1 MKNRC
6 FSTLLSA
13 IFGLIVSTAHSQQ
26 AIIHQADSVLVSAR
40 MNQLDLDQKI
50 GQLFMVAA
58 YSNKGAA
65 HQEAIEKLIQEQE
78 IGGLIFFQGDPVKQA
93 SLTNRYQELS
103 KTPLLIGMDAEW
115 GLAMRLDQ
123 TFKYPWPLT
132 VGALRDTAL
141 TYEMGRQIG
150 DQSRRLGVHINFA
163 PVVDINTN
171 PDNPIINARSFGEN
185 PERVVQ
191 HARAYMNGMQSAGVL
206 ACAKHFPG
214 HGDTDQDSHKTLPT
228 VSHSLQRLDEVE
240 LYPYRKLSQSG
251 LASVMVAHLNVPA
264 LAPDGRPTS
273 LSKPTIDFLRA
284 SVGFDGLVITDALNM
299 QGVARQYPPGI
310 VDLEALKA
318 GNDILLFPENIPVA
332 RQKIKEALKNGSLT
346 EQELDQHVRRILMAK
361 AHLGLYQQEP
371 VKMPDLIKD
380 LNPAKAEVLN
390 QRIFAQAATVLINH
404 DKTLPILDLSKIKIA
419 CVTAGTE
426 EGSTF
431 VNTLKQYAK
440 VDHYSYTQGREELI
454 MSALAEYDLV
464 IMGVYTSNASPW
476 KSYRIDDKVK
486 RFIRRVDLQNKM
498 VLNLFANPYALN
510 DFPEAE
516 RADALMISYQN
527 HPDAESASA
536 QIIFGALGAKG
547 RLPVSSGR
555 EFEEG
560 FGLHTEAIG
569 RMGYVLP
576 EQIGVDRERLKK
588 VDSIMESA
596 IEKRATPGGQIL
608 IARHGKV
615 FYQKNFGYH
624 TYAKKRPV
632 NDLDLYDIASIT
644 KISATVP
651 MLMRLV
657 EQGRVDLD
665 KTLGTYLP
673 AARGTNKDSL
683 ILRDILAHQ
692 ARLQPWIPFY
702 LETMDEGVLS
712 EQYYRRERAF
722 QYPNVVSAGLYS
734 SRSVRDTILKR
745 VLDSELRSTKEYK
758 YSDLGYYLFMEIIE
772 RLEGRPLNELAQEY
786 LYRNLGAYS
795 MTYRPLEVFTPEM
808 IVPTERDMIFR
819 KKLVHGHVHDQGAAL
834 LGGVA
839 GHAGLFANAND
850 LAKLMQ
856 MYLQKGQYAGLRYFD
871 SLTVQEFTRCQF
883 CEDDNRRGIGF
894 DKPQLEGEGPT
905 CGCLSKS
912 SFGHSGFTGTL
923 AWADPEEELVYI
935 FLSNRVYPDADNRK
949 LITLST
955 RTEIQAAIYE
965 ALEKSQPD
973 LRPLLVGYHGVSG
986 TE

>member
-6 FSTLLSA
+6 FSLLLSA
-13 IFGLIVSTAHSQQ
+13 FLSLLALHVSAQH
-26 AIIHQADSVLVSAR
+26 AVIYQADTALVNAQIKAMS
-40 MNQLDLDQKI
+40 LDQKI

-58 YSNKGAA
+58 YSNRGEE
-65 HQEAIEKLIQEQE
+65 HQKTIEKLIQEEQ
-78 IGGLIFFQGDPVKQA
+78 IGGLIFFQGDPQKQA
-93 SLTNRYQELS
+93 VLTNRYQMLTQ
-103 KTPLLIGMDAEW
+103 TPLLIGMDAEW
-115 GLAMRLDQ
+115 GLAMRLEH

-132 VGALRDTAL
+132 VGALRDTVL
-141 TYEMGRQIG
+141 SYEMGRQIG
-150 DQSRRLGVHINFA
+150 EQCRRLGVHINFA

-185 PERVVQ
+185 PARVVG
-191 HARAYMNGMQSAGVL
+191 HARAYMNGLQSAGVL

-228 VSHSLQRLDEVE
+228 LSHSLQRLDEVE
-240 LYPYRKLSQSG
+240 LYPYRKLAQSG

-264 LAPDGRPTS
+264 LATDGRPTS
-273 LSKPTIDFLRA
+273 LSKPTLDFLRQ
-284 SVGFDGLVITDALNM
+284 SLQFDGLVITDALNM
-299 QGVARQYPPGI
+299 QGVARQLPPGI

-332 RQKIKEALKNGSLT
+332 RQKIKQALQEGQLT
-346 EQELDQHVRRILMAK
+346 EVELNAHLRRILLAK
-361 AHLGLYQQEP
+361 AHLGLYQEKP
-371 VKMPDLIKD
+371 ISLIQLRED
-380 LNPAKAEVLN
+380 LNPAEAEVLN
-390 QRIFAQAATVLINH
+390 QRIFAQATTVLINH
-404 DKTLPILDLSKIKIA
+404 NKTLPILDLSKIKIA

-426 EGSTF
+426 EGTNF
-431 VNTLKQYAK
+431 VKTLKHYAK
-440 VDHYSYTQGREELI
+440 VDHYSYTPAREELI
-454 MSALAEYDLV
+454 MNALSEYDLV
-464 IMGVYTSNASPW
+464 IMGLYTSNQSPW
-476 KSYRIDDKVK
+476 KPYRIDDAIK
-486 RFIRRVDLQNKM
+486 RFIRRLDLQNRM

-510 DFPEAE
+510 GFPEAE
-516 RADALMISYQN
+516 QADALMISYQN
-527 HPDAESASA
+527 HPDAESTSA
-536 QIIFGALGAKG
+536 QIIFGALGAEG
-547 RLPVSSGR
+547 RLPVSSGTA
-555 EFEEG
+555 FEEG

-576 EQIGVDRERLKK
+576 EQVGVDRQHLDK
-588 VDSIMESA
+588 VDSIMEAA
-596 IEKRATPGGQIL
+596 IKERATPGGQIL

-615 FYQKNFGYH
+615 FYQKNFGHH
-624 TYAKKRPV
+624 TYAKERSV
-632 NDLDLYDIASIT
+632 SNLDLYDIASVT
-644 KISATVP
+644 KIASTVP

-665 KTLGTYLP
+665 KTVGTYLL

-683 ILRDILAHQ
+683 VLRNILAHQ

-702 LETMDEGVLS
+702 LETMDEGVIS
-712 EQYYRRERAF
+712 PRYYRRERAF
-722 QYPNVVSAGLYS
+722 QYPNVVTAGLF
-734 SRSVRDTILKR
+734 SRRSIRDTILKR
-745 VLDSELRSTKEYK
+745 VLDSELRATKEYK
-758 YSDLGYYLFMEIIE
+758 YSDLGYYLFMQIIE
-772 RLEGRPLNELAQEY
+772 KIEGRPLNELAQEY

-795 MTYRPLEVFTPEM
+795 MTYQPLEVFTPEM
-808 IVPTERDMIFR
+808 IVPTERDQVFR
-819 KKLVHGHVHDQGAAL
+819 KCLVHGYVHDQGAAL

-856 MYLQKGQYAGLRYFD
+856 MYLQKGTYAGLRYYD

-923 AWADPEEELVYI
+923 AWADPEEELIYI

-955 RTEIQAAIYE
+955 RTKIQEAIYE
-965 ALEKSQPD
+965 ALEKSKPD
-973 LRPLLVGYHGVSG
+973 LRPLLVGYH
-986 TE
+986 